1 MNPKRNKR
9 IKLFAGSGSIKLAT
23 KVAEELG
30 IQLGKVNLEK
40 FSDGEYQ
47 PVFDSNLR
55 GRDVCLFQSCPPPF
69 DNYWELFQMIDA
81 AKRASAKEIICFIPY
96 YGYARQ
102 DRKDKP
108 RVGIASKL
116 IARFLE
122 AAGATRVVMMDL
134 HADQIQGFF
143 DIPSDQLYGT
153 YVFWPHVEH
162 LQKIGEIDNV
172 QFAAP
177 DNGGTKRA
185 KKYAEKFDTD
195 FVICFKNRKKKNE
208 IDQMILIGDVKGRHV
223 ILLDDMIDTG
233 GTICKA
239 ADLIMEKGA
248 LSVRAMI
255 THPVLSGKAVENI
268 EKSKLTKLY
277 VLDTIPVN
285 VESEK
290 IEVLTTAE
298 LFGQAVKKISNKKSL
313 SSLFL
318 K

>member
-1 MNPKRNKR
+1 MNKR
-9 IKLFAGSGSIKLAT
+9 IKIFAGSSSS
-23 KVAEELG
+23 ELG
-30 IQLGKVNLEK
+30 KKVTNHLGINLGRMRLER
-40 FSDGEYQ
+40 FSDGEFQ
-47 PVFDSNLR
+47 PIFEENMR
-55 GRDVCLFQSCPPPF
+55 GRDVFLLQSCQPPF

-81 AKRASAKEIICFIPY
+81 AKRASAREIIVVIPY

-102 DRKDKP
+102 DRKDQP

-116 IARFLE
+116 IARFME
-122 AAGATRVVMMDL
+122 VAGATRVVTVDL

-153 YVFWPHVEH
+153 YVFWPYIEELIESGVVS
-162 LQKIGEIDNV
+162 NV

-185 KKYAEKFDTD
+185 KKYSEKFNSD

-208 IDQMILIGDVKGRHV
+208 VDQMILIGDVKGRHV
-223 ILLDDMIDTG
+223 ILLDDMIDTA

-248 LSVRAMI
+248 LSVRACV
-255 THPVLSGKAVENI
+255 THPILSGKAIETI
-268 EKSKLTKLY
+268 EKSSLTKLI
-277 VLDTIPVN
+277 VTDTVPIKIQSP
-285 VESEK
+285 K
-290 IEVLTTAE
+290 IEQLSVDKLVALTI
-298 LFGQAVKKISNKKSL
+298 KKIYNKKSL